1 MKIKLSASIM
11 CANFSHLERDIR
23 ILEEEGVDYLHFDIM
38 DGHFVPN
45 FTMGPDILASL
56 RKITDL
62 PFDTHLMIE
71 DPHKYISTF
80 VEAGSTFISI
90 HVETC
95 PHLDKTIQ
103 LIKKKGAKVRV
114 ALNPATPLCRL
125 EYILEEISSVLVMTV
140 NPGFASQKLVPSTI
154 SKIEKL
160 KEIIEKRALEVDIA
174 VDGNVSFTHA
184 PSMVKAGANV
194 LVCGTSSIFH
204 PEFGI
209 KEGIAKLRKTL
220 EFSLS
225 HHC

>member
-11 CANFSHLERDIR
+11 CANFSHLQKDIR

-45 FTMGPDILASL
+45 FTMRPDILTSL

-71 DPHKYISTF
+71 KPDRYISTF

-95 PHLDKTIQ
+95 PHLDRTIR
-103 LIKKKGAKVRV
+103 LIKKKGVKVRV

-125 EYILEEISSVLVMTV
+125 DYILEEISSVLVMTV
-140 NPGFASQKLVPSTI
+140 NPGFASQRLVSSAI

-160 KEIIEKRALEVDIA
+160 KEIIEKKALDVDIA
-174 VDGNVSFTHA
+174 VDGNVSFINA

-194 LVCGTSSIFH
+194 LICGTSSIFH

-209 KEGIAKLRKTL
+209 KEGIAKLR
-220 EFSLS
+220 ESLKF
-225 HHC
+225 

>member
-56 RKITDL
+56 KKITDL

-71 DPHKYISTF
+71 DPDRYIPIF
-80 VEAGSTFISI
+80 IEAGSTFISI

-95 PHLDKTIQ
+95 PHLDRTIR
-103 LIKKKGAKVRV
+103 LIKKKGARVRV

-125 EYILEEISSVLVMTV
+125 DYILEEISSVLVMTV

-154 SKIEKL
+154 SKIKKL

-194 LVCGTSSIFH
+194 LVCGSSSIFH

-220 EFSLS
+220 DFSLS

>member
-1 MKIKLSASIM
+1 MKIELAASVM

-23 ILEEEGVDYLHFDIM
+23 IFEEEGVDYLHFDIM

-45 FTMGPDILASL
+45 FTMGPDILTSL
-56 RKITDL
+56 RKITNL

-71 DPHKYISTF
+71 DPDRYISAF
-80 VEAGSTFISI
+80 IEAGSTFISI
-90 HVETC
+90 HLEVC
-95 PHLDKTIQ
+95 PHLDRTIR

-114 ALNPATPLCRL
+114 ALNPATSLCRL

-140 NPGFASQKLVPSTI
+140 NPGFASQRLIPSTI

-160 KEIIEKRALEVDIA
+160 KKIIEKKALDIDIV

-184 PSMVKAGANV
+184 PLMVKAGANV

-204 PEFGI
+204 PELGI

-220 EFSLS
+220 EPSP
-225 HHC
+225 